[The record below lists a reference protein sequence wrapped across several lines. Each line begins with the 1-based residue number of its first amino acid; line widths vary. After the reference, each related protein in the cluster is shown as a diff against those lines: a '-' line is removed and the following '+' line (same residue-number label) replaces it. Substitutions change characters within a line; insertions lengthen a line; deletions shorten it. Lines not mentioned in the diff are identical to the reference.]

1 MNVPKAGLEPI
12 EDLALFLEPFGELVV
27 RSESR
32 EAMERYTTGLLAE
45 LGRKTASD
53 IGRALPGTNG
63 QRLQEFLT
71 RTRWDHRA
79 MDALR
84 IDIMLEQA
92 FVGNGVL
99 IVDDTGLPKMGEKSV
114 GVARQYSGTLGR
126 VDNCQVV
133 VSTHYVDRVFDWPV
147 HARLYLPKSWAEDTE
162 RRAEAGVPEQV
173 DFQTKGQIALD
184 LADEAQQANVP
195 FRAVVADAGYGGQT
209 PFLDGLEE
217 RGLAFLVALE
227 NRARLRTV
235 EAVQSDTGPGP
246 APPYKGKGPY
256 PRPPGFEQRVEAV
269 EASRLVDDLQDSA
282 WETVAWRQG
291 ARGVLARQFTRIR
304 AHRAGHRGAH
314 RDQPGW
320 LIAERPLPNQM
331 GETKYYY
338 AQGLDGLGLDELAE
352 MAHMRWVIERFYQD
366 AKGEMGLDDY
376 EGRLWQGLHRHM
388 ALVMLAH
395 SYLTLRQVYG
405 PEVLELPPPAGDRE
419 RTNSPGPAR
428 GFPPRGAEKHG

>member
-1 MNVPKAGLEPI
+1 MTVPKAGLEPLD
-12 EDLALFLEPFGELVV
+12 DLSQFLEPFGDLVL

-32 EAMERYTTGLLAE
+32 EAMERYTTGLLAD

-71 RTRWDHRA
+71 RTCWDHSA
-79 MDALR
+79 MDRLR
-84 IDIMLEQA
+84 IGIMLEQA
-92 FVGNGVL
+92 SVGDAVL
-99 IVDDTGLPKMGEKSV
+99 IVDDTGLPKKGDKSA
-114 GVARQYSGTLGR
+114 GVTRQYSGTLGR

-147 HARLYLPKSWAEDTE
+147 HARLYLPKGWAEDE
-162 RRAEAGVPEQV
+162 DRRARAQVPEDV

-184 LADEAQQANVP
+184 LVDEALSMDVP
-195 FRAVVADAGYGGQT
+195 FRSVVADAGYGNQT

-217 RGLAFLVALE
+217 RGIPLLVALE
-227 NRARLRTV
+227 SRIRFRTL
-235 EAVQSDTGPGP
+235 ETVQADPGLGPI
-246 APPYKGKGPY
+246 PPYKGRGPY
-256 PRPPGFEQRVEAV
+256 PSPPGFEDRVPAIEV
-269 EASRLVDDLQDSA
+269 RQLLEGLEESA
-282 WETVAWRQG
+282 WETVAWRDG

-320 LIAERPLPNQM
+320 LIGERPLPGHA

-338 AQGLDGLGLDELAE
+338 AQGLDELGLEELAE

-376 EGRLWQGLHRHM
+376 EGRLWQGLHRHI

-405 PEVLELPPPAGDRE
+405 PEVLDQPPPEGGRE
-419 RTNSPGPAR
+419 GPNAPGPTR

>member
-1 MNVPKAGLEPI
+1 MTVPKAGLEPL
-12 EDLALFLEPFGELVV
+12 EDLAQFLEPFGELVV

-79 MDALR
+79 MDELR
-84 IDIMLEQA
+84 IRIMLEQA
-92 FVGNGVL
+92 CVGDGVL
-99 IVDDTGLPKMGEKSV
+99 IVDDTGLPKKGERSV

-147 HARLYLPKSWAEDTE
+147 HARLYLPESWAEDTE
-162 RRAEAGVPEQV
+162 RRSGAGVPDEV
-173 DFQTKGQIALD
+173 DFQTKGQIALE
-184 LADEAQQANVP
+184 LVDEALRMDVP
-195 FRAVVADAGYGGQT
+195 FGSVVADAGYGNQT
-209 PFLDGLEE
+209 PFLDGLED
-217 RGLAFLVALE
+217 RGIGFLVAVKSE
-227 NRARLRTV
+227 ARFRTL
-235 EAVQSDTGPGP
+235 EAVQADPGPGP
-246 APPYKGKGPY
+246 APPYKGRGPH
-256 PRPPGFEQRVEAV
+256 PRPPGFEARVEAV
-269 EASRLVDDLQDSA
+269 EASRLVEDLQDSA

-304 AHRAGHRGAH
+304 AHRAGNRGAH
-314 RDQPGW
+314 REQPGW
-320 LIAERPLPNQM
+320 LIVERPLPNQG

-338 AQGLDGLGLDELAE
+338 AQGLDELDLDELAE
-352 MAHMRWVIERFYQD
+352 MAHMRWVVERFYQD

-395 SYLTLRQVYG
+395 CYLTLRQVYG
-405 PEVLELPPPAGDRE
+405 PEVLDRPPPKGDRE
-419 RTNSPGPAR
+419 GPDAPGPAR
-428 GFPPRGAEKHG
+428 GFPPRGAKKHG

>member
-1 MNVPKAGLEPI
+1 MSIPKAGLEPI
-12 EDLALFLEPFGELVV
+12 EDLAQFLEPFGQLVV

-32 EAMERYTTGLLAE
+32 EAMERYTTGLLAD

-79 MDALR
+79 MDGLR

-92 FVGNGVL
+92 CVGNGVL
-99 IVDDTGLPKMGEKSV
+99 IVDDTGLPKKGAKSV

-147 HARLYLPKSWAEDTE
+147 HARLYLPKSWAEDSE
-162 RRAEAGVPEQV
+162 RRAKAEVPERL

-184 LADEAQQANVP
+184 LVDEARQADVP
-195 FRAVVADAGYGGQT
+195 FRAVVADAGYGSQT
-209 PFLDGLEE
+209 PFLDGLEG
-217 RGLAFLVALE
+217 RGFAFLVALE
-227 NRARLRTV
+227 SRTRLRTV
-235 EAVQSDTGPGP
+235 EAVQADPGPGP
-246 APPYKGKGPY
+246 APAYRGRGPY
-256 PRPPGFEQRVEAV
+256 PKPESFEQRVKAV
-269 EASRLVDDLQDSA
+269 EASQLVDELEAST

-291 ARGVLARQFTRIR
+291 ARGVLVREFARIR
-304 AHRAGHRGAH
+304 AHRAGNRGAH

-320 LIAERPLPNQM
+320 LIAERPLPKQV

-338 AQGLDGLGLDELAE
+338 AQGLDELELDELAE

-376 EGRLWQGLHRHM
+376 EGRRWQGLHRHI

-395 SYLTLRQVYG
+395 CYLTLRQAYG
-405 PEVLELPPPAGDRE
+405 PQVLEQPPPAGE
-419 RTNSPGPAR
+419 SEQANAPGPAR
-428 GFPPRGAEKHG
+428 GFPPRGSEKYG